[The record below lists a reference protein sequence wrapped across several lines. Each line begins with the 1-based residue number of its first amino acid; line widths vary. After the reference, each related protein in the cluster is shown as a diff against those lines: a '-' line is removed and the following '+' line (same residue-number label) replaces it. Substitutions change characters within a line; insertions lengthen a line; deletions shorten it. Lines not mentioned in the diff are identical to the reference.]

1 MPPENVVKQRAWPFA
16 GRHCLV
22 DSPEA
27 RVRLAATTSMASTL
41 VHEVNQPLSAAANY
55 LSACARRLRNLGEG
69 HEELL
74 AMIDHASQET
84 LKAGEIIRRTRNFVI
99 NGRISGARENLRTIV
114 ERAILMLGERRD
126 AVGITVNV
134 PLDLYVKVDRI
145 QIEQM
150 LANLLAN
157 GCDALEGAEDG
168 WIEIEASRA
177 EGEGEDEILL
187 TVADNG
193 PGLTEDA
200 RAHLFEP
207 LFTTRELGAGL
218 GLAVALAIAEAHGG
232 RLSAENVEGEGARF
246 AVTLPAVD

>member
-1 MPPENVVKQRAWPFA
+1 MSPEHDVTQRAWPFA

-22 DSPEA
+22 DSPQA
-27 RVRLAATTSMASTL
+27 HLRLAATTSMASTL

-74 AMIDHASQET
+74 AMINHAAQET

-99 NGRISGARENLRTIV
+99 NGRISGNRENLRTIV

-126 AVGITVNV
+126 AVGITVHV
-134 PLDLYVKVDRI
+134 PLDLYVTVDRI
-145 QIEQM
+145 QIERM

-168 WIEIEASRA
+168 WIEIEASRT
-177 EGEGEDEILL
+177 EGEGQDEILL
-187 TVADNG
+187 TVTDNG
-193 PGLTEDA
+193 PGLTEEA

-207 LFTTRELGAGL
+207 LFTTRERGAGL

-232 RLSAENVEGEGARF
+232 RLQTETPEDGGARF
-246 AVTLPAVD
+246 AVTLPAAE

>member
-232 RLSAENVEGEGARF
+232 RLTAENVEGEGARF